1 MNHNLT
7 DDEFL
12 ARWNIWCGFLRD
24 GEDSNAIH
32 NQLNNLYWSIGVY
45 KAKNIS
51 WGQGKI
57 DNAATAPLF
66 FDYYLQTFAV
76 FLVVNIRKILEE
88 GVLINNNTTSPDRS
102 VISLSSILKDI
113 RFQRQEFTRRRIFL
127 ANEIVYDEEQIKIKH
142 EAYSSEKRRNGE
154 NFFSVPRKFWAHATC
169 YLHEQWDSLSGTTK
183 SQRTEDDIITEE
195 RFERLGKQIIKIR
208 KEIETFA
215 NKFILHAATPMSRL
229 AKKGYIEETFE
240 GPSITRLIEISLECG
255 SMYGELCEFLSLGRM
270 NPLPYAQFD
279 KWEGWDPTMYADR
292 TVLEDTWN
300 KWDDAIK
307 AAVGAS

>member
-142 EAYSSEKRRNGE
+142 EAYSNEKRKNGKY
-154 NFFSVPRKFWAHATC
+154 FYSVPRELWVYPTC
-169 YLHEQWDSLSGTTK
+169 CLHEQWDRLTEKTK
-183 SQRTEDDIITEE
+183 DLRTENDTITDEKLK
-195 RFERLGKQIIKIR
+195 RLGEKINMIR
-208 KEIETFA
+208 KEIEIFA

-229 AKKGYIEETFE
+229 AKKGYNEETFE

-255 SMYGELCEFLSLGRM
+255 SMYGELCDFLSLGRM

-279 KWEGWDPTMYADR
+279 KWEGWVSTKYADR

>member
-24 GEDSNAIH
+24 GEDPNAIH

-183 SQRTEDDIITEE
+183 SQRTEDDIISEE

-229 AKKGYIEETFE
+229 AKKGYNEETFE

-255 SMYGELCEFLSLGRM
+255 SMYGELCDFLSLGRM

-300 KWDDAIK
+300 KWEDAIK